1 PLVMA
6 YILINE
12 LKSTPFLHANE
23 KLRMTHSLNG
33 KSKRRYEGFKFIHN
47 AEPDYQKSHLEI
59 PHDFREKISTKFSF
73 LYGEPTAKAYMPE
86 LERICKVYYAY
97 KTEEII
103 KSEKTFDPKERFTEE
118 DVILITYGDLIRED
132 GVSPLA
138 TLSKFCGI
146 YLKQTINT
154 LHILPFFPH
163 SSDRGFSVTDFET
176 VDPRLGTW
184 ENIEDLETRYKLMFD
199 GVINHVSSKSRWFQR
214 FLEGTPHY
222 KDFFI
227 SYNSY
232 DDLTSQER
240 HLIFRPRTSDI
251 LTKFYTVYG
260 ERHVWS
266 TFSSDQ
272 IDLNYKN
279 PEVLIRVIEI
289 LLYYVRKGADII
301 RLDAI
306 TFLWTNPGTSC
317 ANLEQTH
324 MIIKVF
330 RDILDLVA
338 PSVALISET
347 NIPHNENILYFGNGN
362 DEAHMVYNFA
372 LPPLVLHTFYTKD
385 STVLSDWAAALKPP
399 SETTAFFN
407 FLDSHDGIG
416 LMAIKDILTHEE
428 TKFIIQR
435 AREHGGYISYKTD
448 KDGKEVPYEINIT
461 WFSALNREDSTG
473 HLERQIQKFIA
484 SRAIALVLQ
493 GVPGIYL
500 HSFFGTKIDRDAVCC
515 STSKREI
522 NRTEID
528 YNTLIEALEDPHT
541 LTSKIIRKLNTFIT
555 IRTKQSAFHPNGAQD
570 ILKIQPEIFAVLRTS
585 PNKDQHILSLIN
597 VSDDEFQITIPM
609 KTVHI
614 FKQEWYDLISQDKYS
629 FKDNNISLTL
639 KSYDVV
645 WLEPQPDR
653 ASR

>member
-1 PLVMA
+1 
-6 YILINE
+6 
-12 LKSTPFLHANE
+12 
-23 KLRMTHSLNG
+23 MTGTLTG
-33 KSKRRYEGFKFIHN
+33 KRNRRFDGVKFVHGK
-47 AEPDYQKSHLEI
+47 EPDYEKFQLEI
-59 PHDFREKISTKFSF
+59 PDDIHEKLFSKLSF
-73 LYGEPTAKAYMPE
+73 LYGHDTAKVYMPE

-97 KTEEII
+97 RTEEII
-103 KSEKTFDPKERFTEE
+103 ESTKSIDPKDRFTEE
-118 DVILITYGDLIRED
+118 DVILISYGDLIRED
-132 GVSPLA
+132 NISPLE

-176 VDPRLGTW
+176 VDPGLGTW

-222 KDFFI
+222 RDFFI

-232 DDLTSQER
+232 NDLTPEER
-240 HLIFRPRTSDI
+240 SLIFRPRTSDI
-251 LTKFYTVYG
+251 LTKFHTVYG
-260 ERHVWS
+260 EKYVWS

-289 LLYYVRKGADII
+289 LLFYVRKGADII

-306 TFLWTNPGTSC
+306 TFLWANPGTSC

-324 MIIKVF
+324 MIVKVF

-338 PSVALISET
+338 PHVALISET

-372 LPPLVLHTFYTKD
+372 LPPLVLHTFYTMD
-385 STVLSDWAAALKPP
+385 STVLSDWAVTLKPA
-399 SETTAFFN
+399 SETTTFFN

-416 LMAIKDILTHEE
+416 LMAIKDILTRDE
-428 TKFIIQR
+428 TEFIIQR
-435 AREHGGYISYKTD
+435 AREYGGLISYKTD
-448 KDGKEVPYEINIT
+448 KDGKEEPYEINIT
-461 WFSALNREDSTG
+461 WFSALNREEDKG
-473 HLERQIQKFIA
+473 HIDLQVKKFIA
-484 SRAIALVLQ
+484 SRAVALVLQ

-500 HSFFGTKIDRDAVCC
+500 HSFFGTKVDINAASYHV
-515 STSKREI
+515 SKREV

-528 YNTLIEALEDPHT
+528 YNILIETLENPHT
-541 LTSKIIRKLNTFIT
+541 LTSKIIHKLNTLIT
-555 IRTKQSAFHPNGAQD
+555 IRTKQSAFHPNGTQD
-570 ILKIQPEIFAVLRTS
+570 ILKIQPEIFVVLRTS
-585 PNKDQHILSLIN
+585 PNEDQQILSLIN
-597 VSDDEFQITIPM
+597 ISDDTAQMTIPM
-609 KTVHI
+609 KAVNI
-614 FKQEWYDLISQDKYS
+614 FRQAWHDLISQNMHK
-629 FKDNNISLTL
+629 FKKEEISLTL
-639 KSYDVV
+639 KPYDVI
-645 WLEPQPDR
+645 WLEPQ
-653 ASR
+653 

>member
-1 PLVMA
+1 MTDT
-6 YILINE
+6 LI
-12 LKSTPFLHANE
+12 
-23 KLRMTHSLNG
+23 G
-33 KSKRRYEGFKFIHN
+33 KRKRRYDGFKFIHDT
-47 AEPDYQKSHLEI
+47 EPDYQKSHLEI
-59 PHDFREKISTKFSF
+59 PNDFREKILTKLSF
-73 LYGEPTAKAYMPE
+73 LYDEQTAKAYMPE
-86 LERICKVYYAY
+86 LERICKVYYTY
-97 KTEEII
+97 RTEEII
-103 KSEKTFDPKERFTEE
+103 ESTKSFEPKERFTEE

-132 GVSPLA
+132 NISPLE
-138 TLSKFCGI
+138 TLSKFCGL

-214 FLEGTPHY
+214 FLEGSPHY
-222 KDFFI
+222 KDFFT

-232 DDLTSQER
+232 DDLTPEER
-240 HLIFRPRTSDI
+240 SFIFRPRTSDI
-251 LTKFYTVYG
+251 LTKFHTVYG
-260 ERHVWS
+260 EKYVWS

-289 LLYYVRKGADII
+289 LLLYVRKGADVI

-306 TFLWTNPGTSC
+306 TFLWANPGTSC

-324 MIIKVF
+324 MIVKIF
-330 RDILDLVA
+330 RDILDFVA
-338 PSVALISET
+338 PHVALISET
-347 NIPHNENILYFGNGN
+347 NIPHNENISYFGNGN

-385 STVLSDWAAALKPP
+385 STVLSDWAISLKPV

-416 LMAIKDILTHEE
+416 LMAIKDILTDEE

-461 WFSALNREDSTG
+461 WFSALNREDGTG
-473 HLERQIQKFIA
+473 HIERQIKKFLA

-500 HSFFGTKIDRDAVCC
+500 HSFFGTKIDADAACC
-515 STSKREI
+515 PVSKREV

-528 YNTLIEALEDPHT
+528 YNTIVETIEDPDT
-541 LTSKIIRKLNTFIT
+541 LTSKIIHKMNALIT

-570 ILKIQPEIFAVLRTS
+570 ILKIQPEIFVVLRTS
-585 PNKDQHILSLIN
+585 PDKNQHILSLIN
-597 VSDDEFQITIPM
+597 VTGNEIQVTIP
-609 KTVHI
+609 KNRVNI
-614 FKQEWYDLISQDKYS
+614 FKQKWYDLISQDMHTYKN
-629 FKDNNISLTL
+629 DNIILTL
-639 KSYDVV
+639 KPYNVV
-645 WLEPQPDR
+645 WLEPQ
-653 ASR
+653 

>member
-1 PLVMA
+1 MA
-6 YILINE
+6 CILINKLE
-12 LKSTPFLHANE
+12 SIPYQLSNE
-23 KLRMTHSLNG
+23 KLSMTDTLIE
-33 KSKRRYEGFKFIHN
+33 KRKRRYDGFKFIHN
-47 AEPDYQKSHLEI
+47 TEPDYQKNHLEI
-59 PHDFREKISTKFSF
+59 PHYFREKIFAKFSF
-73 LYGEPTAKAYMPE
+73 LYDDQTAKAYMPE
-86 LERICKVYYAY
+86 LERICKVYYTY
-97 KTEEII
+97 RTEEII
-103 KSEKTFDPKERFTEE
+103 ENTKSFDPRERFTEE

-132 GVSPLA
+132 NVSPLE
-138 TLSKFCGI
+138 TLSKFCGL
-146 YLKQTINT
+146 YLKQTVNT

-176 VDPRLGTW
+176 VDPSLGTW
-184 ENIEDLETRYKLMFD
+184 ENIEKLETRYKLMFD

-232 DDLTSQER
+232 DDLTPEER
-240 HLIFRPRTSDI
+240 SFIFRPRTSDI
-251 LTKFYTVYG
+251 LTKFHTVFG
-260 ERHVWS
+260 EKYVWS

-289 LLYYVRKGADII
+289 LLLYVRKGADVI

-306 TFLWTNPGTSC
+306 TFLWANPGTSC

-324 MIIKVF
+324 MIVKIF
-330 RDILDLVA
+330 RDILDFVA
-338 PSVALISET
+338 PHVALISET
-347 NIPHNENILYFGNGN
+347 NIPHKENISYFGNGN

-385 STVLSDWAAALKPP
+385 STVLSDWAESLKPA

-416 LMAIKDILTHEE
+416 LMAIKDILTDEE

-461 WFSALNREDSTG
+461 WFSALNREDGTG
-473 HLERQIQKFIA
+473 HLELQIKKFIA
-484 SRAIALVLQ
+484 SRTIALVLQ

-500 HSFFGTKIDRDAVCC
+500 HSFFGTKIDAEAEFCHI
-515 STSKREI
+515 SKREV

-528 YNTLIEALEDPHT
+528 YNTIVETLEDPNT
-541 LTSKIIRKLNTFIT
+541 LTSQIIHKLNALIT
-555 IRTKQSAFHPNGAQD
+555 IRTKQSAFHPNGSQN

-585 PNKDQHILSLIN
+585 PDKNQHILSLVN
-597 VSDDEFQITIPM
+597 VTDDEIQVTIPM
-609 KTVHI
+609 NRVNI
-614 FKQEWYDLISQDKYS
+614 FKQKWYNLISQDIHSYKN
-629 FKDNNISLTL
+629 NNIALTL
-639 KSYDVV
+639 KPYGIA
-645 WLEPQPDR
+645 WLEPQ
-653 ASR
+653 

>member
-1 PLVMA
+1 
-6 YILINE
+6 
-12 LKSTPFLHANE
+12 
-23 KLRMTHSLNG
+23 MTDTITG
-33 KSKRRYEGFKFIHN
+33 KRKRRYDGFKFIHN
-47 AEPDYQKSHLEI
+47 REPDYQKNHLEI
-59 PHDFREKISTKFSF
+59 PNDFREKILSKFSF
-73 LYGEPTAKAYMPE
+73 LYDEQTAKAYMPE
-86 LERICKVYYAY
+86 LERICKVYHTYR
-97 KTEEII
+97 TEDII
-103 KSEKTFDPKERFTEE
+103 ESTKSFEPKERFTEE

-132 GVSPLA
+132 NVSPLE
-138 TLSKFCGI
+138 TLSKFCGL

-176 VDPRLGTW
+176 VDPSLGTW

-232 DDLTSQER
+232 DDLTPEER
-240 HLIFRPRTSDI
+240 SFIFRPRTSDI
-251 LTKFYTVYG
+251 LTKFHTING
-260 ERHVWS
+260 EKYVWS

-289 LLYYVRKGADII
+289 LLLYVRKGADVI

-306 TFLWTNPGTSC
+306 TFLWANPGTSC

-324 MIIKVF
+324 MIVKIF
-330 RDILDLVA
+330 RDILDFVA
-338 PSVALISET
+338 PHVALISET
-347 NIPHNENILYFGNGN
+347 NIPHNENISYFGNGN

-385 STVLSDWAAALKPP
+385 STVLSDWAVSLKPA

-416 LMAIKDILTHEE
+416 LMAIKDILTDEE

-448 KDGKEVPYEINIT
+448 KDGNEIPYEINIT
-461 WFSALNREDSTG
+461 WFSALNREDGTG
-473 HLERQIQKFIA
+473 HLERQIKKFIA
-484 SRAIALVLQ
+484 SRAIALVLR
-493 GVPGIYL
+493 GIPGIYL
-500 HSFFGTKIDRDAVCC
+500 HSFFGTKIDADAACC
-515 STSKREI
+515 PISKREV

-528 YNTLIEALEDPHT
+528 YNKIIEALEDPNT
-541 LTSKIIRKLNTFIT
+541 LTSKIIHKLNALIT
-555 IRTKQSAFHPNGAQD
+555 IRTKQCAFHPNGAQD
-570 ILKIQPEIFAVLRTS
+570 ILIIQPEIFAVLRTS
-585 PNKDQHILSLIN
+585 PDKSQHILSLIN
-597 VSDDEFQITIPM
+597 VTSDDIQVTIP
-609 KTVHI
+609 KSRVNI
-614 FKQEWYDLISQDKYS
+614 FKQKWYDLISQDMHSYKN
-629 FKDNNISLTL
+629 DNIILTL
-639 KSYDVV
+639 KPYDVV
-645 WLEPQPDR
+645 WLEPQ
-653 ASR
+653 